1 MATRDY
7 GLARSKWRQSIAF
20 SNDPII
26 VKKTPKTSRYNK
38 HNIRKYIQKY
48 NTVFLKP
55 NEGGKGKGVIKLRG
69 VGKSVVIQKGTK
81 SHVLSKPS
89 DVYDALQKFTK
100 GRAYI
105 IQQGIS
111 LIQVNQRPI
120 DFRILLLKPRGRW
133 IAMGV
138 IGKWAAKNKF
148 VTNYS
153 SGGKAITLQKV
164 LKHKWAI
171 DQKECAQLETKLKR
185 LGLYMARTH
194 FNYAKELGLDIG
206 LDQNKNIWII
216 EGNTRPGINLFKYH
230 EDQKLYKKIRTIR
243 KQIRI
248 KG

>member
-1 MATRDY
+1 MSFRDY

-26 VKKTPKTSRYNK
+26 VKKTPKTSLYNK
-38 HNIRKYIQKY
+38 NNIKNYIEKYK
-48 NTVFLKP
+48 TVYLKP
-55 NEGGKGKGVIKLRG
+55 DEGGKGKGVIKLSR
-69 VGKSVVIQKGTK
+69 VGKNFIIQKGTK
-81 SHVLSKPS
+81 RHVMSKPS
-89 DVYDALQKFTK
+89 DAYDTLQKFTK

-138 IGKWAAKNKF
+138 MGKWAAKNKF

-153 SGGKAITLQKV
+153 SGGKAITLQKA
-164 LKHKWAI
+164 LRHKWAI
-171 DQKECAQLETKLKR
+171 GQKESAHLEAKLKS
-185 LGLYMARTH
+185 LGLHMARTH

-206 LDQNKNIWII
+206 IDQNKNIWII
-216 EGNTRPGINLFKYH
+216 EGNTRPGIKLFKSH
-230 EDQKLYKKIRTIR
+230 EDHQLYSKIRNIR